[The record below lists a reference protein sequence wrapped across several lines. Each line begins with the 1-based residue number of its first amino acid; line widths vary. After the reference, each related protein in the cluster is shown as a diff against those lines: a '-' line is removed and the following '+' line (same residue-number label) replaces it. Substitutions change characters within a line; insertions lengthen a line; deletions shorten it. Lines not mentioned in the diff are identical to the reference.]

1 MFSKLPE
8 LPEILA
14 SQFAAEQWAYQCP
27 SSPAV
32 SDLLQILDLA
42 VIEYLNS
49 RWTSQA
55 SGSKSYAAVK
65 SAYKAVLHHPESTWY
80 PSRLSQ
86 RIREVHFER
95 FLEPR

>member
-14 SQFAAEQWAYQCP
+14 SHFAAEQWAHECP

-32 SDLLQILDLA
+32 SELLQILDLA
-42 VIEYLNS
+42 VIVYLNS
-49 RWTSQA
+49 RWNSQEP
-55 SGSKSYAAVK
+55 GKSYAAVK
-65 SAYKAVLHHPESTWY
+65 SAYKDVLHHPESTWY
-80 PSRLSQ
+80 PSKLSQ

-95 FLEPR
+95 LLEPR

>member
-14 SQFAAEQWAYQCP
+14 SHFAAEQWAHECP

-32 SDLLQILDLA
+32 SELLQILDLA

-49 RWTSQA
+49 RWNSQA
-55 SGSKSYAAVK
+55 SGTSYAAVK
-65 SAYKAVLHHPESTWY
+65 SAYKDVLHHPESDWY
-80 PSRLSQ
+80 PSKLSQ

-95 FLEPR
+95 LLEPR